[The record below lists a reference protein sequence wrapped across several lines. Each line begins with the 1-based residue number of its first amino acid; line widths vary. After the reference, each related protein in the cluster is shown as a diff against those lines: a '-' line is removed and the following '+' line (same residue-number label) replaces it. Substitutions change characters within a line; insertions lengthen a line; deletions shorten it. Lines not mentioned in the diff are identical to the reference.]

1 MGSVRIPRD
10 ALQLENGVSVSRVM
24 RYNSKMGVSFVGM
37 SRYYSKTGWVSQEI

>member
-10 ALQLENGVSVSRVM
+10 ALQLENGGVRIP
-24 RYNSKMGVSFVGM
+24 RDALQLEMGVSFVGM